1 MKKLLALG
9 TALSALLVAAP
20 AIAAPIC
27 SGSFAFDRNRVSET
41 TINEYNLNMLQQKG
55 VDATRA
61 EIWSGCIRAY
71 VRQPDGTEQMEFYE
85 PLTFQRVG

>member
-1 MKKLLALG
+1 MKKSLYLG
-9 TALSALLVAAP
+9 IALSVLLAAP
-20 AIAAPIC
+20 ALAAPIC
-27 SGSFAFDRNRVSET
+27 SGSFALDRERYSET
-41 TINEYNLNMLQQKG
+41 DINEYNLMMLRSKG
-55 VDATRA
+55 VDVTRA